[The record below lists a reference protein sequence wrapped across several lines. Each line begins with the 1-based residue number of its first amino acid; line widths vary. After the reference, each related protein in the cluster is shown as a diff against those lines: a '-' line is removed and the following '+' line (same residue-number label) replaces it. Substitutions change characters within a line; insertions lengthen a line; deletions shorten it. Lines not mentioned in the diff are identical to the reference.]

1 VFVYDKL
8 IAQLSVLAPSN
19 KQGYRIRPNG
29 VCAGRFCYLPRA
41 MLGSR
46 IVVVRDPLKR
56 DADIVPTSTVDPDS
70 PALVV
75 QSSPVPRIMRR

>member
-1 VFVYDKL
+1 
-8 IAQLSVLAPSN
+8 
-19 KQGYRIRPNG
+19 
-29 VCAGRFCYLPRA
+29 

-56 DADIVPTSTVDPDS
+56 DADIVPASTVDPDS